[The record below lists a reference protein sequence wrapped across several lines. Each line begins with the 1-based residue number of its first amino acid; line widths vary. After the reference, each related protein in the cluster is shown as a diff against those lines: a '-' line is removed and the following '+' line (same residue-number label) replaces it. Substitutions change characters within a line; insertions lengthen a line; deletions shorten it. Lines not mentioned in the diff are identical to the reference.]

1 MVRAPGSEGGKG
13 RERSRLFAVD
23 DDLGAAAP
31 ARRTYSYLGPAGT
44 FTEAALAQVPEAR
57 GHVWRPVHNVG
68 EALGDVV
75 SGRSDAA
82 MIAIENSIDGG
93 VSTAQDALATMPGL
107 RIVGEYLVPVDFVL
121 VARPGTRLA
130 DVSLVAAHPVAYAQC
145 LRWLGEHLPEHAHLP
160 AASNVASALGLLD
173 GTSDAD
179 AAIAPPT
186 ILEHHR
192 LELLAESIGDNASA
206 VTRFVLVGRT
216 VPPPPP
222 TGADK
227 TSLIV
232 ELPEEY
238 PGALMEMLEQFATR
252 GINLSLLASRPIG
265 DALGRYRFVID
276 ADGHIADE
284 RMADALLGLRRFS
297 PKVIFLGSYPRA
309 DRAIVRYSDR
319 YSDEVFVE
327 ARDWLR
333 GLLSGE
339 PDS

>member
-1 MVRAPGSEGGKG
+1 MTSEPQ
-13 RERSRLFAVD
+13 ES
-23 DDLGAAAP
+23 DL
-31 ARRTYSYLGPAGT
+31 RIYSYLGPAGT

-57 GHVWRPVHNVG
+57 GQRWHPVRNVG
-68 EALGDVV
+68 EALADVV
-75 SGRSDAA
+75 EGRSDAA
-82 MIAIENSIDGG
+82 MIAIENSVDGG

-107 RIVGEYLVPVDFVL
+107 RIVGEYLVPVSFVL
-121 VARPGTRLA
+121 VARPGTRL
-130 DVSLVAAHPVAYAQC
+130 DEVSLVSAHPVAYAQC
-145 LRWLGEHLPEHAHLP
+145 LRWLTDTLPGHAHLP
-160 AASNVASALGLLD
+160 APSNVASATGLLD

-179 AAIAPPT
+179 AAIAAPGVV
-186 ILEHHR
+186 EHG
-192 LELLAESIGDNASA
+192 EYEVLAEDIGDNANA
-206 VTRFVLVGRT
+206 VTRFVLVGRAT
-216 VPPPPP
+216 QPPSP

-276 ADGHIADE
+276 ADGHILDE

-297 PKVIFLGSYPRA
+297 PKVLFLGSYPRA
-309 DRAIVRYSDR
+309 DRTIVRYPER
-319 YSDEVFVE
+319 YSDDVFVE

-333 GLLSGE
+333 GLISGE
-339 PDS
+339 PGE

>member
-1 MVRAPGSEGGKG
+1 V
-13 RERSRLFAVD
+13 LVT
-23 DDLGAAAP
+23 AAIEPAAES
-31 ARRTYSYLGPAGT
+31 ARRTYSFLGPAGT

-57 GHVWRPVHNVG
+57 GHQWVPVRNVG
-68 EALGDVV
+68 EALADVV
-75 SGRSDAA
+75 EGRSDAA

-93 VSTAQDALATMPGL
+93 VSTTQDALATVPGL
-107 RIVGEYLVPVDFVL
+107 RIIGEYLVPVNFVL
-121 VARPGTRLA
+121 VARPGTKLA
-130 DVSLVAAHPVAYAQC
+130 DVSLVAGHPVAYAQC
-145 LRWLGEHLPEHAHLP
+145 LQWLTRELPAHSHIP
-160 AASNVASALGLLD
+160 AASNVASAVGLLD
-173 GTSDAD
+173 GTSEAD

-186 ILEHHR
+186 ITEHHD
-192 LELLAESIGDNASA
+192 LEVLAENIGDNPNA

-216 VPPPPP
+216 VAPTPP

-232 ELPEEY
+232 ELPKDY
-238 PGALMEMLEQFATR
+238 PGALLELLEQFATR

-276 ADGHIADE
+276 ADGHIQDE

-297 PKVIFLGSYPRA
+297 PQVIFLGSYPRA
-309 DRAIVRYSDR
+309 DRVVVRYPDR
-319 YSDEVFVE
+319 YSDEIFVE

-339 PDS
+339 PGL

>member
-1 MVRAPGSEGGKG
+1 MLVTAASEP
-13 RERSRLFAVD
+13 V
-23 DDLGAAAP
+23 
-31 ARRTYSYLGPAGT
+31 RRTYSFLGPAGT

-57 GHVWRPVHNVG
+57 GHQWVPVHNVG
-68 EALGDVV
+68 EALADVV
-75 SGRSDAA
+75 EGRSDAA

-93 VSTAQDALATMPGL
+93 VSTTQDALATVPGL
-107 RIVGEYLVPVDFVL
+107 RIIGEYLVPVNFVL
-121 VARPGTRLA
+121 VGRPGSKLS
-130 DVSLVAAHPVAYAQC
+130 DVSLVAGHPVAYAQC
-145 LRWLGEHLPEHAHLP
+145 LQWLTRELPAHAHIP
-160 AASNVASALGLLD
+160 AASNVASAVGLLD

-186 ILEHHR
+186 ITEHHD
-192 LELLAESIGDNASA
+192 LEVLAENIGDNPNA

-216 VPPPPP
+216 VAPTPP

-232 ELPEEY
+232 ELPKDY
-238 PGALMEMLEQFATR
+238 PGALLELLEQFATR

-276 ADGHIADE
+276 ADGHIQDE
-284 RMADALLGLRRFS
+284 RMADALMGLRRFS
-297 PKVIFLGSYPRA
+297 PQVIFLGSYPRA
-309 DRAIVRYSDR
+309 DRAVVRYPDR
-319 YSDEVFVE
+319 YSDDIFVE

-339 PDS
+339 PGA

>member
-1 MVRAPGSEGGKG
+1 MTVEPEASGI
-13 RERSRLFAVD
+13 
-23 DDLGAAAP
+23 
-31 ARRTYSYLGPAGT
+31 RTYSFLGPAGT

-57 GHVWRPVHNVG
+57 GQRWRPVRNVG
-68 EALGDVV
+68 EALADVV
-75 SGRSDAA
+75 EGRSDAA
-82 MIAIENSIDGG
+82 MIAIENSVDGG
-93 VSTAQDALATMPGL
+93 VSTAQDALATVPGL

-121 VARPGTRLA
+121 VARPGTKLD
-130 DVSLVAAHPVAYAQC
+130 DVSLIAAHPVAYAQC
-145 LRWLGEHLPEHAHLP
+145 LQWLTRTLPAHAHVP
-160 AASNVASALGLLD
+160 AASNVASAVSLLD

-186 ILEHHR
+186 ILEHHE
-192 LELLAESIGDNASA
+192 LELLAEKIGDNANA
-206 VTRFVLVGRT
+206 LTRFVLVSRT

-227 TSLIV
+227 TSLMV

-265 DALGRYRFVID
+265 DELGRYRFVID
-276 ADGHIADE
+276 ADGHVHDE
-284 RMADALLGLRRFS
+284 RMADALIGLRRFS
-297 PKVIFLGSYPRA
+297 PKVVFLGSYPRA
-309 DRAIVRYSDR
+309 DRAVVHYPDR
-319 YSDEVFVE
+319 YSDDVFVE

-339 PDS
+339 PET

>member
-1 MVRAPGSEGGKG
+1 MTTVSPDVS
-13 RERSRLFAVD
+13 
-23 DDLGAAAP
+23 P
-31 ARRTYSYLGPAGT
+31 TRRIYSFLGPAGT

-57 GHVWRPVHNVG
+57 GQVWKPVNNVG
-68 EALGDVV
+68 EALSDVV
-75 SGRSDAA
+75 DGRSDAA
-82 MIAIENSIDGG
+82 MIAIENSVDGG

-121 VARPGTRLA
+121 VAKPGTALA
-130 DVSLVAAHPVAYAQC
+130 DVKLVAAHPVAYAQC
-145 LRWLGEHLPEHAHLP
+145 LRWLSREMPEHAHLP
-160 AASNVASALGLLD
+160 AASNVASAMGIID

-179 AAIAPPT
+179 AAIAPPG
-186 ILEHHR
+186 ILEHHD
-192 LELLAESIGDNASA
+192 LELLAEHIGDNVNA
-206 VTRFVLVGRT
+206 VTRFVLVART
-216 VPPPPP
+216 VAPPTP

-232 ELPEEY
+232 ELPTEY
-238 PGALMEMLEQFATR
+238 SGALMEMLEQFATR

-265 DALGRYRFVID
+265 DALGRYRFVVD

-297 PKVIFLGSYPRA
+297 PQVIFLGSYPRA
-309 DRAIVRYSDR
+309 DRAIIRYSDR

-339 PDS
+339 PES